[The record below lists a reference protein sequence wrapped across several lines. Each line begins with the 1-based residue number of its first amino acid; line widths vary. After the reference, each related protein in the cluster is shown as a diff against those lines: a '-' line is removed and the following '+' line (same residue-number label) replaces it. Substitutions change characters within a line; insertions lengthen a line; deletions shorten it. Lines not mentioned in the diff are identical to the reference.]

1 MAIST
6 TGTYLTI
13 KGEGLSKD
21 IKVYIKSFPDLGAAP
36 AAIEVTTLADE
47 AQVFIPGK
55 RAWQPWNSWQTMT
68 RQSLLT

>member
-21 IKVYIKSFPDLGAAP
+21 IKVYIKSFPDL
-36 AAIEVTTLADE
+36 
-47 AQVFIPGK
+47 AQH
-55 RAWQPWNSWQTMT
+55 RL
-68 RQSLLT
+68 QSK